1 MKWEPAI
8 KEVQSQKQINER
20 EREREREM
28 GSQDVGESLII
39 RKVVFNRGRD
49 INTTSLTRRGGL

>member
-8 KEVQSQKQINER
+8 KEVQSQKQIN

>member
-1 MKWEPAI
+1 MGACNKRSSKSKAN
-8 KEVQSQKQINER
+8 KR

-49 INTTSLTRRGGL
+49 INTTPLTRRGGL

>member
-1 MKWEPAI
+1 MGACNKRSSKSKAN
-8 KEVQSQKQINER
+8 KR

>member
-20 EREREREM
+20 EREREM
-28 GSQDVGESLII
+28 GSQDVGESLFI

>member
-1 MKWEPAI
+1 MGACNKRSSKSKAN
-8 KEVQSQKQINER
+8 KRER